1 MTVRAT
7 ILLIVFAIIFSFIGL
22 NWAEFSVSS
31 TLSFGFAVV
40 QIPIGFVM
48 LGFLFLVTGLF
59 TIYVLY
65 LQASEALRERRIVGE
80 LESQRKLADQ
90 AEASRIADL
99 RATLDQ
105 GINQLRAAQT
115 EATAQLAQQIQALD
129 LAGRNAL
136 QSSNNT
142 LSAHLGEIEDR
153 LNKLLPPAIAEH

>member
-22 NWAEFSVSS
+22 NWSEFSVSS

-99 RATLDQ
+99 RTTLDQ

-136 QSSNNT
+136 QSSNNA

>member
-40 QIPIGFVM
+40 QVPIGFVM
-48 LGFLFLVTGLF
+48 LGFLLVVTALF

-99 RATLDQ
+99 RATLDH
-105 GINQLRAAQT
+105 GITQLRAAQT

-136 QSSNNT
+136 QSSNNA

-153 LNKLLPPAIAEH
+153 LNKLLPPAIAEQ

>member
-90 AEASRIADL
+90 AEASRIANL
-99 RATLDQ
+99 AGALEQ
-105 GINQLRAAQT
+105 GFTQLRAAQA
-115 EATAQLAQQIQALD
+115 EATAQLTQQIQALD
-129 LAGRNAL
+129 VAGRNAL
-136 QSSNNT
+136 QSSNNA
-142 LSAHLGEIEDR
+142 LSAHMGEIEDR
-153 LNKLLPPAIAEH
+153 LNKLLPPAVAEH

>member
-1 MTVRAT
+1 MTVRAS
-7 ILLIVFAIIFSFIGL
+7 ILLIVFALIFSFIGL
-22 NWAEFSVSS
+22 NWSEFSVAS

-105 GINQLRAAQT
+105 GVAQLRAAQT
-115 EATAQLAQQIQALD
+115 DATAQLAQQIQALD

-136 QSSNNT
+136 QSSNNA

>member
-1 MTVRAT
+1 MTLRAT
-7 ILLIVFAIIFSFIGL
+7 ILLIVFAIIFTFIGL
-22 NWAEFSVSS
+22 NWSEFSTAS
-31 TLSFGFAVV
+31 TLSFGITVL

-90 AEASRIADL
+90 SEASRIANL

-105 GINQLRAAQT
+105 GVAQLRTAQT
-115 EATAQLAQQIQALD
+115 EATAQLTQQIQALD
-129 LAGRNAL
+129 VAGRTAL
-136 QSSNNT
+136 QTSNNA

-153 LNKLLPPAIAEH
+153 LNKLLPHAIPER

>member
-7 ILLIVFAIIFSFIGL
+7 ILLIVFAVIFSFIGL
-22 NWAEFSVSS
+22 NWSEFSVAS

-40 QIPIGFVM
+40 QVPIGFVM
-48 LGFLFLVTGLF
+48 LGFLLVVTGLF

-65 LQASEALRERRIVGE
+65 LQATEALRERRIVGE

-105 GINQLRAAQT
+105 GVNQLRAAQT

-136 QSSNNT
+136 QSSNNA

-153 LNKLLPPAIAEH
+153 LNKLLPPAVAER